1 MTSQQEAATSTAT
14 PEVAVP
20 PGKRWV
26 ILAGGVLVQLAL
38 GGVYAWSTF
47 AKAMTS
53 PEGFDWSQAEA
64 AVPFETAFGMIFVGA
79 FIGGRIQDARG
90 PRTVAMAGGLIY
102 SLGVIIASFA
112 HSKDSLLLLVVGY
125 GIVGGF
131 GLGMAYIVPIA
142 MLQKWFPDRPG
153 LITGIVVGGFGFGA
167 VITSPIGHVL
177 IEANKAVP
185 TKSFLYLGIAYLI
198 AILIGASAFAN
209 PPAGY
214 RPAGMPAPVKN
225 AIGSDDDYTF
235 GEALRTPQWYL
246 LTGILTLII
255 FSGIS
260 LISLAAASASD
271 IAGFSKAGAAS
282 LVSVLG
288 LMNGSGRIFWA
299 WISDKIGKMPAFAS
313 LLAIEGVCL
322 LLLPHASSTALFAM
336 LASLTILCM
345 GGGLGAMPST
355 AGRFFGVSRAGGIYG
370 LMLIAWSIAGVVGPL
385 VVHAL
390 IDTNK
395 NYTAGFTTVG
405 IIALAAIVLTFIT
418 KPPHHDARKH

>member
-1 MTSQQEAATSTAT
+1 VTSQQEAATSTAT

-167 VITSPIGHVL
+167 VITSPISKIHARL
-177 IEANKAVP
+177 ETA
-185 TKSFLYLGIAYLI
+185 
-198 AILIGASAFAN
+198 
-209 PPAGY
+209 AG
-214 RPAGMPAPVKN
+214 
-225 AIGSDDDYTF
+225 
-235 GEALRTPQWYL
+235 
-246 LTGILTLII
+246 
-255 FSGIS
+255 SGIQ
-260 LISLAAASASD
+260 
-271 IAGFSKAGAAS
+271 
-282 LVSVLG
+282 VWT
-288 LMNGSGRIFWA
+288 SGRKPRTAPTAVHF
-299 WISDKIGKMPAFAS
+299 G
-313 LLAIEGVCL
+313 
-322 LLLPHASSTALFAM
+322 STEVRH
-336 LASLTILCM
+336 TI
-345 GGGLGAMPST
+345 AEV
-355 AGRFFGVSRAGGIYG
+355 A
-370 LMLIAWSIAGVVGPL
+370 
-385 VVHAL
+385 
-390 IDTNK
+390 K
-395 NYTAGFTTVG
+395 
-405 IIALAAIVLTFIT
+405 IIATAPIWQ
-418 KPPHHDARKH
+418 